1 MPAPDMRREGLADAS
16 DEESRARSALD
27 AIRRQGPEA
36 VQEETLRMK
45 SELLRLCGW
54 EGYQRV
60 IAKMESDLARLR
72 ESR

>member
-1 MPAPDMRREGLADAS
+1 MRREDLAGTTDR
-16 DEESRARSALD
+16 ERRARLALD

-36 VQEETLRMK
+36 VQEETLRLK
-45 SELLRLCGW
+45 SELFRQYGW

-60 IAKMESDLARLR
+60 IAKMESDLARLH